1 LSIKEGYSDFSEMPV
16 WKQAMELAVHVHDM
30 TQSFP
35 RKEDYGVTSQLRR
48 AALSVSAN
56 IAEAFGRY
64 HHADKLNFY
73 YNSRGS
79 LAETLSHLM
88 YCLRIGYIPKEQ
100 FEQLDSLGQTVW
112 KELNRVIAT
121 LRRRRS
127 VL

>member
-1 LSIKEGYSDFSEMPV
+1 
-16 WKQAMELAVHVHDM
+16 MELAVRVHDM

-73 YNSRGS
+73 YSSRGS

-100 FEQLDSLGQTVW
+100 FEPLDSLGQTVW